1 VQKRI
6 FKTIATLTTTVS
18 LIVFFASAYI
28 IFYKVSQSI
37 MATLKEETILL
48 SNILNEDSEY
58 LFNNKILIDSRITLI
73 AYDGKVLFDNKVD
86 IETLDNHDDRPEF
99 INAINYGQ
107 SKSIRKSDSIKTQSY
122 YYAVKLNNGNVIRLS
137 QESSTVW
144 GIIIP
149 QINLIIA
156 ATILIVLI
164 SLFIANIQTKKIVEP
179 INNLDL
185 ENPLSNKVYPEL
197 NDLLISLEEN
207 NKIKR
212 EFSANVSHELKT
224 PLTSISGYA
233 EIMANEISRAEDQKA
248 FSQKIYDESQKLINK
263 INDIIKVSK
272 LDEKKAEQEFT
283 LINYK
288 ILIEEILNTL
298 NPMIQKNNIYV
309 ETDLQNVSGEAIR
322 SIMYDCLFNI
332 IQNGI
337 KYNKRYGSIY
347 ISLNEFNNNIYITIK
362 DTGIGISQED
372 LPRIYERFFR
382 ADRSRN
388 QTIEGTGL
396 GLAITKHGIA
406 RHKGTISTY
415 SKINEGTIFE
425 IILPQKKTLI

>member
-1 VQKRI
+1 MQKRI

-207 NKIKR
+207 KIK
-212 EFSANVSHELKT
+212 
-224 PLTSISGYA
+224 
-233 EIMANEISRAEDQKA
+233 
-248 FSQKIYDESQKLINK
+248 
-263 INDIIKVSK
+263 
-272 LDEKKAEQEFT
+272 
-283 LINYK
+283 
-288 ILIEEILNTL
+288 
-298 NPMIQKNNIYV
+298 
-309 ETDLQNVSGEAIR
+309 
-322 SIMYDCLFNI
+322 
-332 IQNGI
+332 
-337 KYNKRYGSIY
+337 
-347 ISLNEFNNNIYITIK
+347 
-362 DTGIGISQED
+362 
-372 LPRIYERFFR
+372 
-382 ADRSRN
+382 
-388 QTIEGTGL
+388 
-396 GLAITKHGIA
+396 
-406 RHKGTISTY
+406 
-415 SKINEGTIFE
+415 
-425 IILPQKKTLI
+425 